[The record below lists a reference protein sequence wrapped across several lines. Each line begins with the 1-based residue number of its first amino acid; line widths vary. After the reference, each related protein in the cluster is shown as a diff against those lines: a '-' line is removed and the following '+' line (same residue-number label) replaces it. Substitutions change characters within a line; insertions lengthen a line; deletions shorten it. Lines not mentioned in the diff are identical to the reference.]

1 MKKYITAKTY
11 HINNQAMGYMREE
24 FGKMLEQMMHDEF
37 EVHVKEQEY
46 LHGIQSDVKRVQVK
60 KKPSKTKQQ

>member
-1 MKKYITAKTY
+1 
-11 HINNQAMGYMREE
+11 MGYMREE

-46 LHGIQSDVKRVQVK
+46 LHGIQSEVKRVQVK
-60 KKPSKTKQQ
+60 KKQPKAKQQ

>member
-1 MKKYITAKTY
+1 
-11 HINNQAMGYMREE
+11 MGYSKRE
-24 FGKMLEQMMHDEF
+24 FGKMLEQMMFDELKT
-37 EVHVKEQEY
+37 HVEEQEY

>member
-1 MKKYITAKTY
+1 
-11 HINNQAMGYMREE
+11 MGYSKRE
-24 FGKMLEQMMHDEF
+24 FGKLMEQMMFDEF

-60 KKPSKTKQQ
+60 KKTSKAKQQ

>member
-1 MKKYITAKTY
+1 
-11 HINNQAMGYMREE
+11 MGYMREE
-24 FGKMLEQMMHDEF
+24 FIKMMEQMMHDEF

-60 KKPSKTKQQ
+60 KKQPKTKQK

>member
-1 MKKYITAKTY
+1 
-11 HINNQAMGYMREE
+11 MGYSKRE
-24 FGKMLEQMMHDEF
+24 FGKLMEQMMHDEF

-60 KKPSKTKQQ
+60 KKQPKTKNNGTV